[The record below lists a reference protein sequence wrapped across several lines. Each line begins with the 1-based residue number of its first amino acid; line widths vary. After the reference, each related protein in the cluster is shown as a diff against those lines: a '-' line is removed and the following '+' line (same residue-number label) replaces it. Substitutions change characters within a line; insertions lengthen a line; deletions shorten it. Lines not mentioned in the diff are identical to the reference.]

1 MFKRNLNLETFEEET
16 FFLWGP
22 RQTGKTTLL
31 KHYYQ
36 DALWVD
42 LLKSDQYRKYL
53 QSPHVLRETILANPS
68 IQRVVV
74 DEIQK
79 VPQLLD
85 EIHWILE
92 NSHIKFALCG
102 SSARKVKRGHAN
114 LLGGRAARLEL
125 FGLCASEIKESFN
138 LTRLMNQGYLPRH
151 YSGKNPKRMLNGYI
165 SDYLKQ
171 EIAAEGLIRNLPA
184 FADFLSASALSDGEI
199 VNYSTIARDCG
210 VSSNTVQS
218 YFEILEDTLMASFL
232 PSYRKR
238 LKRRTIRA
246 PKFYFSDVGVVN
258 FLCKRGSIEP
268 GSELFGKA
276 FENWIYHELRTYISY
291 KEVYADISYWR
302 LASGIEV
309 DFVIN
314 DFELA
319 IEAKSSSKIKPT
331 HLKGLKALSDEISTC
346 KQKIIVCL
354 ESTPRKTADNILIL
368 PYTDFVDRL
377 WNGELF

>member
-1 MFKRNLNLETFEEET
+1 MFKRKLNLEAFKDEN

-31 KHYYQ
+31 KHYYKGTFW
-36 DALWVD
+36 LD

-53 QSPHVLRETILANPS
+53 QSPQVLREAVLADPS

-85 EIHWILE
+85 EIHWIIE
-92 NSHIKFALCG
+92 NTHIKFALCG

-125 FGLCASEIKESFN
+125 FGVSASEIEDEFD
-138 LTRLMNQGYLPRH
+138 LTQLLNQGYLPRH
-151 YSGKNPKRMLNGYI
+151 YLGKNPKRMLNGYI
-165 SDYLKQ
+165 SDYLKR

-184 FADFLSASALSDGEI
+184 FADFLSAAALSDGEI

-232 PSYRKR
+232 PSCRIR
-238 LKRRTIRA
+238 IKRRTIRA
-246 PKFYFSDVGVVN
+246 SKFYFSDIGVVN
-258 FLCKRGSIEP
+258 LLCK
-268 GSELFGKA
+268 
-276 FENWIYHELRTYISY
+276 H
-291 KEVYADISYWR
+291 
-302 LASGIEV
+302 
-309 DFVIN
+309 
-314 DFELA
+314 
-319 IEAKSSSKIKPT
+319 
-331 HLKGLKALSDEISTC
+331 
-346 KQKIIVCL
+346 
-354 ESTPRKTADNILIL
+354 
-368 PYTDFVDRL
+368 RL
-377 WNGELF
+377 WKGELFYQF